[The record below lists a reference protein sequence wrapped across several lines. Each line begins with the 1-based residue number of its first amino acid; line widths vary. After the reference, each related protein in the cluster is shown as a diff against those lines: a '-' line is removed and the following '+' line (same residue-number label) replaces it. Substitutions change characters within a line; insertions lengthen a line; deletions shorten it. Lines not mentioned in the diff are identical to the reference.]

1 MTPSTDKA
9 LVYAYAAITLL
20 ACALA
25 GYLGPL
31 FTGQGIQL
39 YDYAAAELA
48 KRPWRD
54 PDSNTLLS
62 LAILAVMCASV
73 SVLSFGMTLQHIRHV
88 AFCVTAVI
96 VASFVFHLSS
106 KAGSSWLVV
115 FCIIMAI
122 PNALLALS
130 ALFIGHPKIVPLGF
144 VLTTLGCIAL
154 TAVTYFYYIDSI
166 FLAAVLGLNA
176 ITMPAISAVCSRG
189 IEESDGDYPE
199 LTSFLIVICTFLS
212 PLALI
217 LLPIFSVKREEY
229 REYGLD

>member
-9 LVYAYAAITLL
+9 LVYAYAAITLF

-31 FTGQGIQL
+31 FSGQGIPL
-39 YDYAAAELA
+39 YDYAATELA

-54 PDSNTLLS
+54 PDSNMLLS
-62 LAILAVMCASV
+62 LAILAVICASV
-73 SVLSFGMTLQHIRHV
+73 SVLCFGMTLQHTRHV
-88 AFCVTAVI
+88 AFAVSAVI

-106 KAGSSWLVV
+106 KANSSWPVV

-122 PNALLALS
+122 PNALLALL
-130 ALFIGHPKIVPLGF
+130 ALLIGHSKIIPLGF
-144 VLTTLGCIAL
+144 VLTTLGCITL
-154 TAVTYFYYIDSI
+154 VVVTYFFYIDSF
-166 FLAAVLGLNA
+166 FLAAALGLNA
-176 ITMPAISAVCSRG
+176 ITMPAIAAVCSRT
-189 IEESDGDYPE
+189 IDESDGTDPE
-199 LTSFLIVICTFLS
+199 ITSFFIIICTFLS

-217 LLPIFSVKREEY
+217 LLPIFAIKREEY